1 MKRILTI
8 IIALGGIAV
17 QAEEPA
23 DSVRVNTLEEVTV
36 TASAARQ
43 RIQGKR
49 IGAEF
54 LELKSMKLLPKFGGE
69 NDIIKSLTLLP
80 GVRSEGDGA
89 GGFEVR
95 GGNSSQNLVLIDG
108 ITLYNPSHIMGIFS
122 TFNDDALGGATLY
135 KGPIPAAY
143 GGASSAVLETRL
155 APGDMEQYHASAT
168 IGLLAAKIKAEGPII
183 KEKLSFA
190 VAARRS
196 YVDAFLQLVPK
207 YRKTV
212 MNFYDVTARLRFQPS
227 SRHLIDGSFFIS
239 HDNMAIHNVMG
250 MYWGNLGGSVNWLAH
265 FSDKISL
272 TSTIAADQYAPKM
285 EMTMMEMDQ
294 TMWTGINNYSLT
306 EKLRWVITEHH
317 SLEFGLR
324 SEWLRVKSAEWKI
337 NSQTEREVRSLS
349 DNSLWGEWTGSFG
362 RKVDVTAGVR
372 LNLSSVPTGEKFHD
386 FSSIYQ
392 LENQFDAKNYFRAEP
407 RLNFKYNLNQ
417 HHNLKLGIGSA
428 SQNIHSIRAT
438 TTSLPF
444 DRFALT
450 SARVKPERSIQYA
463 LGYNGMTPSG
473 SFDWSAEVY
482 YRDIDNVYD
491 LQDGKT
497 VFSDIMLESI
507 ILGGKGRS
515 FGAEFMV
522 RKNLGPLSGWV
533 TYTISHTETKI
544 DGIND
549 GKWYNASNNR
559 RHDFSLTAL
568 YQLSRRWNFAATWI
582 FMSGQ
587 PLTAPDV
594 KYDLSGVTCYY
605 YSKRNS
611 YQAPPTHRL
620 DLSATYTHSGQRFT
634 YEWAFGIYNTYCR
647 YNPYMVFFRD
657 DPDNPSGTQ
666 AVIQAM
672 YGLVPSVSYTLKF

>member
-1 MKRILTI
+1 MRRILSFI
-8 IIALGGIAV
+8 FALGGLGMSA
-17 QAEEPA
+17 QEST
-23 DSVRVNTLEEVTV
+23 DSLHLNQLEEVTI
-36 TASAARQ
+36 TATAARQ

-49 IGAEF
+49 IGAES
-54 LELKSMKLLPKFGGE
+54 LELKQMKLLPKFGGE

-80 GVRSEGDGA
+80 GVRGEGDGG

-95 GGNSSQNLVLIDG
+95 GGNSSQNLIVVDG
-108 ITLYNPSHIMGIFS
+108 IPLYNPSHVMGIFS

-135 KGPIPAAY
+135 KGPLPAAY

-155 APGDMEQYHASAT
+155 APGDMERYHGSAT
-168 IGLLAAKIKAEGPII
+168 IGILAAKIKAEGPIV
-183 KEKLSFA
+183 KDKLSFA

-196 YVDAFLQLVPK
+196 YVDAFLHIVPK
-207 YRKTV
+207 YRNTV
-212 MNFYDVTARLRFQPS
+212 MNFYDVSARLRFQPS
-227 SRHLIDGSFFIS
+227 RNHTVDGTFFIS
-239 HDNMAIHNVMG
+239 HDNMAIDNVMG
-250 MYWGNLGGSVNWLAH
+250 MYWGNLGASINWLARC
-265 FSDKISL
+265 SDNVSL
-272 TSTIAADQYAPKM
+272 TSTLAVDQYAPKM

-294 TMWTGINNYSLT
+294 TMWTAINNYSLT
-306 EKLRWVITEHH
+306 EKLRWELSEHH
-317 SLEFGLR
+317 TLEFGLR
-324 SEWLRVKSAEWKI
+324 SELLRVKSAEWKI
-337 NSQTEREVRSLS
+337 NSMTEREVRSLS

-362 RKVDVTAGVR
+362 RRVDVTAGVR
-372 LNLSSVPTGEKFHD
+372 LNLSSALSGDRFHD

-407 RLNFKYNLNQ
+407 RLNIKYNLNQ
-417 HHNLKLGIGSA
+417 QHNLKLGAGAS

-438 TTSLPF
+438 STSLPF

-450 SARVKPERSIQYA
+450 SARVKPERSMQYA
-463 LGYNGMTPSG
+463 IGYNGMTSSG

-491 LQDGKT
+491 FKDGKT

-515 FGAEFMV
+515 YGAEFMV
-522 RKNLGPLSGWV
+522 RKNVGKLTGWV
-533 TYTISHTETKI
+533 AYTISHTETKI
-544 DGIND
+544 AGIN
-549 GKWYNASNNR
+549 GGRWYDASNNR
-559 RHDFSLTAL
+559 RHDLTLTAL
-568 YQLSRRWNFAATWI
+568 YQLSAKWNFAATWI

-605 YSKRNS
+605 YSKRNA

-620 DLSATYTHSGQRFT
+620 DLSATYTHAGKRFT

-657 DPDNPSGTQ
+657 DPDSPSGTQ

>member
-1 MKRILTI
+1 MRWILSI
-8 IIALGGIAV
+8 ITALSALAAGA
-17 QAEEPA
+17 AEPA
-23 DSVRVNTLEEVTV
+23 DSVKVNNLDEVTV
-36 TASAARQ
+36 TATAARQ

-49 IGAEF
+49 IGAEL
-54 LELKSMKLLPKFGGE
+54 LELKQIKLLPKFGGE

-95 GGNSSQNLVLIDG
+95 GGNSSQNLVIADG
-108 ITLYNPSHIMGIFS
+108 ITLYNPSHVMGIFS

-143 GGASSAVLETRL
+143 GGASSAVLETRF
-155 APGDMEQYHASAT
+155 APGDMENYHASAT
-168 IGLLAAKIKAEGPII
+168 IGILAAKIKAEGPIV
-183 KEKLSFA
+183 KNRLSFA

-196 YVDAFLQLVPK
+196 YVDAFLKLVPK

-212 MNFYDVTARLRFQPS
+212 MNFYDISARLRYQPS
-227 SRHLIDGSFFIS
+227 VNHTVDAIFFIS
-239 HDNMAIHNVMG
+239 HDNMAIHKVMG
-250 MYWGNLGGSVNWLAH
+250 MYWGNLGASINWLARCN
-265 FSDKISL
+265 DRLTL
-272 TSTIAADQYAPKM
+272 TSTVAFDQYAPKM
-285 EMTMMEMDQ
+285 EMTMMEMNQ
-294 TMWTGINNYSLT
+294 SMWTGINNSSLT
-306 EKLRWVITEHH
+306 EKLRWQITDNHV
-317 SLEFGLR
+317 LEFGLR
-324 SEWLRVKSAEWKI
+324 SEFLRVKSAEWKI
-337 NSQTEREVRSLS
+337 NAATEREVRSLW
-349 DNSLWGEWTGSFG
+349 DNALWGEWTGSFG

-372 LNLSSVPTGEKFHD
+372 LNLSSALSGHRFHD
-386 FSSIYQ
+386 FQSIYH

-407 RLNFKYNLNQ
+407 RINLKYNLNQ
-417 HHNLKLGIGSA
+417 QHNLKVGVGAS

-450 SARVKPERSIQYA
+450 SARVKPERSVQYA
-463 LGYNGMTPSG
+463 LGYNGMTTDG
-473 SFDWSAEVY
+473 SFDWSTEVY

-491 LQDGKT
+491 FKDGKT
-497 VFSDIMLESI
+497 VFSDIMLESL
-507 ILGGKGRS
+507 ILGGRGRS

-522 RKNLGPLSGWV
+522 RKNLGKLTGWIA
-533 TYTISHTETKI
+533 YTISHTQTKI
-544 DGIND
+544 PGIN
-549 GKWYNASNNR
+549 GGRWYNASNNR
-559 RHDFSLTAL
+559 RHDLSLTAL
-568 YQLSRRWNFAATWI
+568 YQLSQRWNFAATWI
-582 FMSGQ
+582 YMSGQ

-620 DLSATYTHSGQRFT
+620 DLSATYTHVGQRFT

-647 YNPYMVFFRD
+647 YNPYMVFFRN

>member
-1 MKRILTI
+1 MRRISSLI
-8 IIALGGIAV
+8 VAFGGIMAQAV
-17 QAEEPA
+17 EPA
-23 DSVRVNTLEEVTV
+23 DSVRVNALEEVTV
-36 TASAARQ
+36 TATAARQ

-49 IGAEF
+49 IGAER
-54 LELKSMKLLPKFGGE
+54 LELKQIKLLPKFGGE

-95 GGNSSQNLVLIDG
+95 GGNSSQNLVLVDG
-108 ITLYNPSHIMGIFS
+108 ITLYNPSHVMGIFS
-122 TFNDDALGGATLY
+122 TFNDDALSSATLY
-135 KGPIPAAY
+135 KGPIPSAY
-143 GGASSAVLETRL
+143 GGASSAVLETRF
-155 APGDMEQYHASAT
+155 APGDMEHYHASAT
-168 IGLLAAKIKAEGPII
+168 IGILAAKIKAEGPIV
-183 KEKLSFA
+183 KNKLSFS

-196 YVDAFLQLVPK
+196 YVDAFLKLVPK

-212 MNFYDVTARLRFQPS
+212 MNFYDVSTQLRFQPS
-227 SRHLIDGSFFIS
+227 ERHTVDATFFIS
-239 HDNMAIHNVMG
+239 HDNMAINNVMG
-250 MYWGNLGGSVNWLAH
+250 MYWGNLGASVNWLAH
-265 FSDKISL
+265 CSDKISL
-272 TSTIAADQYAPKM
+272 TSTVAFDQYAPKM

-306 EKLRWVITEHH
+306 EKLRWEISENH

-324 SEWLRVKSAEWKI
+324 SEMLRVKSAEWKI
-337 NSQTEREVRSLS
+337 NSATEREVRSLW
-349 DNSLWGEWTGSFG
+349 DNAIWGEWTGSFG
-362 RKVDVTAGVR
+362 KAIDVTAGVR
-372 LNLSSVPTGEKFHD
+372 ANVSSALAGDKFHD
-386 FSSIYQ
+386 FSSIY
-392 LENQFDAKNYFRAEP
+392 LLDNQFDAKNYFRVEP
-407 RLNFKYNLNQ
+407 RLNLKYNINRQ
-417 HHNLKLGIGSA
+417 HNLKLGVGSS
-428 SQNIHSIRAT
+428 SQNIHTIRAT
-438 TTSLPF
+438 NTSLPF

-450 SARVKPERSIQYA
+450 SARVKPERAIQYA
-463 LGYNGMTPSG
+463 LGYNGMTESG

-491 LQDGKT
+491 FKDGKT
-497 VFSDIMLESI
+497 VFSDIMLENL

-515 FGAEFMV
+515 FGAELMV
-522 RKNLGPLSGWV
+522 RKNLGRLTGWA

-544 DGIND
+544 AGIN
-549 GKWYNASNNR
+549 GGRWYNASNNR
-559 RHDFSLTAL
+559 RHDIALTAL
-568 YQLSRRWNFAATWI
+568 YQLSARWNFAATWI

-605 YSKRNS
+605 YSKRNA

-620 DLSATYTHSGQRFT
+620 DLSATYTHVGQRFT

-657 DPDNPSGTQ
+657 DPESPSGSQ